1 MNFELK
7 TFLSKPHTFSHYPVQ
22 TGELDQQ
29 RLTLLN
35 KLYNPISKSVFIEYG
50 ISDAHKILEIGC
62 GGGEFA
68 CWLATM
74 VGPNGYVFA
83 IDNDAKQIEI
93 ASKLAKSRGITN
105 IEFCQMS
112 LENIPSLKEKFDF
125 VYARWVLMYVVNKT
139 ESIRYMYN
147 ALDFG
152 GTLICEDID
161 SVKSSILAYPETD
174 ILEKWI
180 SYWESNFTTL
190 GLKINF
196 FEEIYDNFSKLSLQN
211 ITLRANQPILLTQEE
226 KSIFRLGINA
236 TRHNVVDVLNY
247 NKFLDDVI
255 RFEKQN
261 SLIWYFRN
269 TIIAGKKLNFK

>member
-1 MNFELK
+1 
-7 TFLSKPHTFSHYPVQ
+7 
-22 TGELDQQ
+22 
-29 RLTLLN
+29 
-35 KLYNPISKSVFIEYG
+35 
-50 ISDAHKILEIGC
+50 
-62 GGGEFA
+62 
-68 CWLATM
+68 
-74 VGPNGYVFA
+74 
-83 IDNDAKQIEI
+83 
-93 ASKLAKSRGITN
+93 
-105 IEFCQMS
+105 
-112 LENIPSLKEKFDF
+112 
-125 VYARWVLMYVVNKT
+125 
-139 ESIRYMYN
+139 
-147 ALDFG
+147 
-152 GTLICEDID
+152 
-161 SVKSSILAYPETD
+161 
-174 ILEKWI
+174 
-180 SYWESNFTTL
+180 L